1 VRRATFPRQVLPAL
15 AVLTFAAAPLAAQ
28 TKQAGMPGMDHS
40 QPSATMSKADVAAFA
55 KVEVEIGAVRDTIQA
70 KLAMTSNKKDDIQA
84 ALRDTL
90 ATLVTDILNTNKLTE
105 ADYHKRLF
113 YVSTNGDARH
123 VFDSTYASLTGQPL
137 PGVLAPSAAV
147 LKVPA
152 GEVGVHIG
160 HVVNSFAGVPDEKSL
175 LSIAEKEAGTAAQ
188 HAALGAR
195 NATNLDQMKLHA
207 GHVLNALDPALQPMG
222 PGAGYGLKKAA
233 AGIAQHIELAAKATG
248 ASQNVIV
255 HANHIATSA
264 KNTSKRVD
272 EAIALCKKIQ
282 ASTSASD
289 AAELMNQLVSVTS
302 QFQSGA
308 DANNDGRVGWQE
320 GEGGLQ
326 QAEEHVKLMLA
337 GEGLGE
343 R

>member
-1 VRRATFPRQVLPAL
+1 LPRRILPGL
-15 AVLTFAAAPLAAQ
+15 VVLTVAAAPLSAQ

-40 QPSATMSKADVAAFA
+40 APAMSRTDVESFT
-55 KVEVEIGAVRDTIQA
+55 KVQVEIGAVRDTIQA
-70 KLAMTSNKKDDIQA
+70 KLAMTRNKKDEIQA

-90 ATLVTDILNTNKLTE
+90 ATQVDSILKVNGLSE
-105 ADYHKRLF
+105 ADYHKKLF
-113 YVSTNGDARH
+113 YVSTNADARM
-123 VFDSTYASLTGQPL
+123 VFDSAFAALTGQPL
-137 PGVLAPSAAV
+137 PGHIAKAATV
-147 LKVPA
+147 KVPA
-152 GEVGVHIG
+152 GQVGVHIG
-160 HVVNSFAGVPDEKSL
+160 HVINSFGDTPDKQSL
-175 LSIAEKEAGTAAQ
+175 LSIAEKEAGVASQ

-195 NATNLDQMKLHA
+195 APTNLDGMKLHA
-207 GHVLNALDPALQPMG
+207 GHVLNALDPSLQPMG

-233 AGIAQHIELAAKATG
+233 AGIAQHIELAAKAEG

-264 KNTSKRVD
+264 RNTSKRVD
-272 EAIALCKKIQ
+272 EAIALCQKIQ
-282 ASTSASD
+282 AATSASD
-289 AAELMNQLVSVTS
+289 AAALMNQLVSINS

-343 R
+343 SR